1 MDSIVFRTTDSQR
14 WGTGQ
19 GSDLTATQ
27 IDINFW
33 VLYTMLLSLQDHT
46 DTNAGIESIT
56 ITGTQMFV
64 NLTNHVQLG
73 PFTLPQA
80 QWNFRGP
87 WNAGVQYNIND
98 VFTQGGAVYLV
109 IWPNTSVAPFS
120 QFANDGNG
128 HNWYAPLLA
137 APPNPLPFDGTRGQ
151 RLTFQNSPGDVI
163 WTTDTRNI
171 AVYLET
177 PPEPLEEVLRYI
189 VPEDMTFPVGLV
201 LSQAGAQ
208 RSPTVEQVYEIYQNG
223 ANIGSINFMISPA
236 YPTFTCPVEIN
247 FLPGDVI
254 SILAPSIPDMH
265 MTNIAFTLVGL
276 LP

>member
-1 MDSIVFRTTDSQR
+1 MVDSITFRTTDPTR

-19 GSDLTATQ
+19 NADLTAQ
-27 IDINFW
+27 EIDINFW
-33 VLYTMLLSLQDHT
+33 ILYTMLLSLQDHA
-46 DTNAGIESIT
+46 DTNAGIASIT
-56 ITGTQMFV
+56 ISGTQMFV

-87 WNAGVQYNIND
+87 WNAGVAYNIND

-109 IWPNTSVAPFS
+109 IWPNVSIAPFNPY
-120 QFANDGNG
+120 AGNG
-128 HNWYAPLLA
+128 PQKYYAQLLA
-137 APPNPLPFDGTRGQ
+137 APPNPLPATGIDGQ
-151 RLTFQNSPGDVI
+151 FLQFQTSPGDVI
-163 WTTDTRNI
+163 WATITRNI

-177 PPEPLEEVLRYI
+177 PPEPLEEILRYI
-189 VPEDMTFPVGLV
+189 VPENMSFPVGLV
-201 LSQAGAQ
+201 GSQAGAQ
-208 RSPTVEQVYEIYQNG
+208 YSPTVEQVYEIYQNG
-223 ANIGSINFMISPA
+223 ANVGSINFMVSPA
-236 YPTFTCPVEIN
+236 APTFTCPVEIN

-254 SILAPSIPDMH
+254 SILAPSVPDMH

>member
-1 MDSIVFRTTDSQR
+1 MDSITFRTTDPTR

-19 GSDLTATQ
+19 GSDLTATE

-33 VLYTMLLSLQDHT
+33 VLYTMLVALQDHA
-46 DTNAGIESIT
+46 DTNAGIASLSIS
-56 ITGTQMFV
+56 GTQLFV
-64 NLTNHVQLG
+64 TLTNHVQLG
-73 PFTLPQA
+73 PYNLPQA

-87 WNAGVQYNIND
+87 WNSGVAYSVND

-109 IWPNTSVAPFS
+109 IFQNTSVAPFN
-120 QFANDGNG
+120 QYANDGNG
-128 HNWYAPLLA
+128 HNFYAILLA

-151 RLTFQNSPGDVI
+151 QLQFQNSPGDAI
-163 WTTDTRNI
+163 WVTNTRNL

-189 VPEDMTFPVGLV
+189 MPENMSFPVGLAG
-201 LSQAGAQ
+201 SQAGAQ
-208 RSPTVEQVYEIYQNG
+208 YSPTTEQVYELYQNG
-223 ANIGSINFMISPA
+223 ANIGSINFMVSPA
-236 YPTFTCPVEIN
+236 HPTFTMLTGIN
-247 FLPGDVI
+247 FLPGDVF
-254 SILAPSIPDMH
+254 SILAPSVIDMH